1 MSLVFIHD
9 RLSVATLLFSAIC
22 VAWGLL
28 NFVRKQP
35 VTSGYWGGLIIL
47 QILAVVQV
55 ILGIV
60 VFAGGGGGQLLRP
73 IVHMLYGATVLLSLP
88 AAYVYSGGKDTR
100 HENLIYALVCLWLAF
115 IVERSI
121 STGYEGAAPAL
132 SWLLTLL

>member
-28 NFVRKQP
+28 NFLRKQP

-47 QILAVVQV
+47 QILAVAQV
-55 ILGIV
+55 VLGIV
-60 VFAGGGGGQLLRP
+60 VFAGGGGDQLLRP
-73 IVHMLYGATVLLSLP
+73 IVHMLYGATLVLSLP

-100 HENLIYALVCLWLAF
+100 QENMVYALVCLWLAF
-115 IVERSI
+115 ITERAM